1 MAQPARTRRE
11 LAEIMVG
18 MPGDGMPGFDDL
30 PLRDTADED
39 AKRLGRMGE
48 AGIASAADP
57 LGIPSSILGL
67 VSPEARDNWRTV
79 QRQEGMGPQI
89 VGGMSTGLPA
99 LGAIVKG
106 GKTLLGAMGRS
117 AGAATASDFV
127 DAASGKDG
135 AIGKHT
141 AIKALASQVGVA
153 PAKAVLPAAGA
164 FGASQVEFVPEA
176 KAEDVAAPLSA
187 DQSARRDALRARDTR
202 GTANPLTKRERQELD
217 SLNTRDNAYLTQKA
231 KDERESRLLEE
242 RRKLAEKEAEGR
254 RTSDRVTAANKR
266 YDEVLSDQPRGMRE
280 TKWQVPEWVPGV
292 GGKTVDVGQTLTNL
306 APILPLVA
314 GTVIG
319 AKIGKTPDGAKLD
332 AWKDALNRMEA
343 KGASAGEYVAA
354 DATAKSMSKQLA
366 GKAVPD
372 GIVGRTAIATG
383 LGAVA
388 GAATANAPEI
398 VDLTRLD
405 KNPRRVALEE
415 KLKMLPMASKEYAE
429 TEALLKDFDAVP
441 DKHPDWQRAMDHF
454 NKGHFIPRTVGEA
467 ALGALDAGGTA
478 YARQMIPFLRNPPAS
493 LAAREDGIRAVTPDA
508 VAARQAEMEA
518 LENVRARA
526 GTESLR
532 RSAGSDVDAAMIE
545 ADKAAKMAA
554 AKTQGDVGAEFY
566 SGDAYRGQLKEGLS
580 SRQVA
585 LHSQQRAAAEQQRRT
600 EQAQRQTDG
609 PVGGTGPARTSAAD
623 AAAVPP
629 QGGPRPDAASGPKP
643 LDRTSEV
650 PIATGDIIPPAAAAG
665 QGGMKLNLSP
675 ELEGDIRSL
684 VKTLAERP
692 ALPPPTTG
700 RELAERAVGPPKA
713 RGREGQLDPYNT
725 PISGPAGT
733 ASPADVTRDIY
744 MTASASGKP
753 TTGRG
758 GNLTKDSFP
767 ERVNQELAARTGV
780 SDAAGLSREQLH
792 KRRVAADQE
801 ISDLAKR
808 EGIPYREAVQRYY
821 DANPLVEAGGV
832 KKGLRR
838 NVPQLAV
845 AGAGAGA
852 GAYYSGGDGIP
863 RTPEEL
869 AHMIV
874 MSQQGY

>member
-1 MAQPARTRRE
+1 MAQASRARRE
-11 LAEIMVG
+11 LAEKMVG
-18 MPGDGMPGFDDL
+18 MPGDGMPGFDEL
-30 PLRDTADED
+30 PLRETADED

-57 LGIPSSILGL
+57 LGIPSAVLGL
-67 VSPEARDNWRTV
+67 VSPEARDNWRAV
-79 QRQEGMGPQI
+79 QRQDGMGPQI
-89 VGGMSTGLPA
+89 VGGMATGLPA
-99 LGAIVKG
+99 FGAIVKG

-127 DAASGKDG
+127 DAAAGKEG
-135 AIGKHT
+135 AVGKHT

-153 PAKAVLPAAGA
+153 PAKAVLPAAGVL
-164 FGASQVEFVPEA
+164 GASQIEFVPEA
-176 KAEDVAAPLSA
+176 KAEGAAPLSA
-187 DQSARRDALRARDTR
+187 DQIARRDALRARDTR
-202 GTANPLTKRERQELD
+202 GAASPLTKRERGELD
-217 SLNTRDNAYLTQKA
+217 GLNAQEQAHQNQTA
-231 KDERESRLLEE
+231 KDERERRLQEE

-254 RTSDRVTAANKR
+254 RTSDRITAANKR
-266 YDEVLSDQPRGMRE
+266 YDDVLSDQPRGMRE

-332 AWKDALNRMEA
+332 AWKEALNRMEA

-372 GIVGRTAIATG
+372 GIVGRTATATG

-478 YARQMIPFLRNPPAS
+478 FGRQMIPFLRNPPAS
-493 LAAREDGIRAVTPDA
+493 LAAREDGIRAVTPEA
-508 VAARQAEMEA
+508 VAARQAAMEA

-566 SGDAYRGQLKEGLS
+566 SGDAYRGQIKEGLS
-580 SRQVA
+580 SRQA
-585 LHSQQRAAAEQQRRT
+585 AKLAQQQTSLEQQTRAA
-600 EQAQRQTDG
+600 QAPRPTDG
-609 PVGGTGPARTSAAD
+609 PEGGTGQVRTSAAD
-623 AAAVPP
+623 AVDVPP
-629 QGGPRPDAASGPKP
+629 PANPRPDAASGPKP

-650 PIATGDIIPPAAAAG
+650 PIATGDIIPPVAAVG
-665 QGGMKLNLSP
+665 QGGTRLNLSP

-684 VKTLAERP
+684 VRTLAERP
-692 ALPPPTTG
+692 AVPPPTTG
-700 RELAERAVGPPKA
+700 RELAERIAGLPRA

-733 ASPADVTRDIY
+733 ASPADVTREIY
-744 MTASASGKP
+744 MQASAAGKP

-767 ERVNQELAARTGV
+767 DKVNQELATRTGV

-792 KRRVAADQE
+792 KRRIAADQE

-808 EGIPYREAVQRYY
+808 EGISYRDAVQRYY
-821 DANPLVEAGGV
+821 DANPLVETGGV
-832 KKGLRR
+832 KKGMRR
-838 NVPQLAV
+838 NVPQLAI
-845 AGAGAGA
+845 ATGAGAGA
-852 GAYYSGGDGIP
+852 ASYYSGGDGIP

-874 MSQQGY
+874 MKQQGY